1 MNSTDSGSANVT
13 NTVLTNVTRTMPVN
27 SDDKKVIY
35 KIYCCVLH
43 TFLLVIVLLFIL
55 LYILDCVTI
64 MWYHYRKHRSKEI
77 RTGALLM

>member
-13 NTVLTNVTRTMPVN
+13 NTVVTNVTRTMPVN
-27 SDDKKVIY
+27 SDDKKVRY

-77 RTGALLM
+77 HTGALLM